1 MSGGAFETHES
12 RVARLAH
19 NAKAARTLNSY
30 STPHHAAP
38 ALLRGCR
45 ALPAE
50 AAQIELQ
57 GSEEPEERGAS
68 QLELPTPAGSLLI
81 DMADAA
87 AVTASVH
94 RVSQHTKGPPH
105 FGGPATLTP
114 HWCIYRVP
122 PYESGAH
129 AHPVCSRVPRA

>member
-1 MSGGAFETHES
+1 MGGGAFETHES

-19 NAKAARTLNSY
+19 NAKAARTSS

-50 AAQIELQ
+50 AAQNELQ
-57 GSEEPEERGAS
+57 GSEEREERGAS

-94 RVSQHTKGPPH
+94 RVS
-105 FGGPATLTP
+105 
-114 HWCIYRVP
+114 
-122 PYESGAH
+122 
-129 AHPVCSRVPRA
+129 

>member
-1 MSGGAFETHES
+1 MRQMGGGAFETHES

-19 NAKAARTLNSY
+19 NAKAARTSS
-30 STPHHAAP
+30 STPHHPAP
-38 ALLRGCR
+38 

-57 GSEEPEERGAS
+57 GSEEREERRAS

-94 RVSQHTKGPPH
+94 RVS
-105 FGGPATLTP
+105 
-114 HWCIYRVP
+114 
-122 PYESGAH
+122 
-129 AHPVCSRVPRA
+129 